1 VVTACAVSAPR
12 PSLAL
17 VPRTGVLFAA
27 VTWNMHA
34 GRGDLPRLVDDLQSG
49 RAAGVPVRDYVLL
62 LQEAIE
68 NGEHDVAAIGRA
80 RHLSA
85 FFSEVRRTSRGVSGN
100 AIVSTQPL
108 LMPSAI
114 DLPQQRQ
121 RRGAIAATVEVESQR
136 VLVVNAHFENRT
148 SLLRALFSDT
158 ARGRQA
164 DALMRALP
172 ADGTTVL
179 GGDFNTWLGP
189 TEPAWRTL
197 AARFPDTP
205 GKPFEPTFRDRLVLD
220 HLFFD
225 VPDQW
230 HIVRLVAKDTYGSD
244 HRPVIGIISSFA
256 PDAPLAPSPRRS
268 P

>member
-1 VVTACAVSAPR
+1 
-12 PSLAL
+12 
-17 VPRTGVLFAA
+17 
-27 VTWNMHA
+27 MHA
-34 GRGDLPRLVDDLQSG
+34 GRGDLPRLLDDLGSG
-49 RAAGVPVRDYVLL
+49 RAAGVAVRDYVLL

-68 NGEHDVAAIGRA
+68 NGEHDVVAIGSA
-80 RHLSA
+80 RNLST

-108 LMPSAI
+108 LMPSVI
-114 DLPQQRQ
+114 NLPRQRQ
-121 RRGAIAATVEVESQR
+121 RRGAVAATIEIAGNR
-136 VLVVNAHFENRT
+136 LLVIDAHFENRT

-164 DALMRALP
+164 DALLRALP
-172 ADGTTVL
+172 ADGPIVL

-205 GKPFEPTFRDRLVLD
+205 GGPFEATFRDRLVLD

-225 VPDQW
+225 VPDEWQV
-230 HIVRLVAKDTYGSD
+230 VRLVAKETYGSD

-256 PDAPLAPSPRRS
+256 PAAPLAPSPRRS